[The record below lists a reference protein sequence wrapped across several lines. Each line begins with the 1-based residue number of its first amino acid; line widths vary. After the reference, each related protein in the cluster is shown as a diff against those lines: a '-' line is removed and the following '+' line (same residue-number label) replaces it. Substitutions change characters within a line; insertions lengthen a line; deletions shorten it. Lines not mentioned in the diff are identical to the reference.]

1 VQIDPD
7 QVLWSTPE
15 PERAGRPLLVMLHG
29 HNSNE
34 QVGFEL
40 RHQLPGELV
49 LASVRAPM
57 TATGGYAWF
66 RLDPAVAVD
75 QANAVARSVL
85 DWLDTLPAVPSI
97 GLLGFSQGAATG
109 LQVLRAAPERFAYA
123 VNLSG
128 FVVPGRAPGD
138 RALQAD
144 PPPVFWGRGDSDPI
158 IPDFLV
164 TLSRAWLTSHTRL
177 SEKVYPGLSHFVNE
191 TELADLS
198 RFLVQQLRPRGR

>member
-7 QVLWSTPE
+7 QVLWSAPE
-15 PERAGRPLLVMLHG
+15 PERTGRPLLVMLHG

-40 RHQLPGELV
+40 RHQLPAELV

-57 TATGGYAWF
+57 TSTDGYAWF

-85 DWLDTLPAVPSI
+85 TWLDTVPAAPSV

-109 LQVLRAAPERFAYA
+109 LQVLRAAPERFDYA

-128 FVVPGRAPGD
+128 FLVPGTAPGD
-138 RALQAD
+138 RALQAS
-144 PPPVFWGRGDSDPI
+144 PPPVFWGRGDSDPFV
-158 IPDFLV
+158 PDFLV
-164 TLSRAWLTSHTRL
+164 TLSRAWLATHTRL
-177 SEKVYPGLSHFVNE
+177 SEKVYPGLSHAVNE
-191 TELADLS
+191 SELADLS
-198 RFLVQQLRPRGR
+198 RFLTDQIKPD